1 MATVMA
7 MDQTL
12 SVSALAL
19 GIEAFLTHCQ
29 LHRDL
34 SPHTLRA
41 YQSDLA
47 PFIASFSAT
56 LDTPEALQL
65 HVLGYWS
72 GVSGQGLAKTSLRRK
87 ASALKSL
94 FKFLLR
100 EGYAPPNSLPLKFYQ
115 PKAQRRLPH
124 FLTATDIANLRAYL
138 KEQPAVGHSQ
148 RVMALRNYAIVEVLY
163 SSGIRVSELVGL
175 NHEDVNWDDAECLI
189 RGKGNRERI
198 SFISQKALVALKAY
212 RNALGTTQQATSGLM
227 PVFLNP
233 SGQRLSTR
241 SVGRML
247 DTLGQAVGL
256 SQPLHPHL
264 FRHTFATHL
273 LNQNVDLRTV
283 QELLGHQAITST
295 QIYTHVTTDRL
306 RQAYLLAH
314 PRANTSPRGE

>member
-1 MATVMA
+1 LATVMA
-7 MDQTL
+7 MDQAL

-19 GIEAFLTHCQ
+19 GLEAFLTHCQ
-29 LHRDL
+29 LHRHL

-47 PFIASFSAT
+47 PFVASLSPT
-56 LDTPEALQL
+56 LDSPQALQL

-124 FLTATDIANLRAYL
+124 FLTAPEVASLRTYWQQ
-138 KEQPAVGHSQ
+138 QPPVGHSQ
-148 RVMALRNYAIVEVLY
+148 SVLALRNHAIVEVLY

-175 NHEDVNWDDAECLI
+175 NHEDVNWDEAECLI
-189 RGKGNRERI
+189 RGKGSRERI
-198 SFISQKALVALKAY
+198 SFMSQKALVALKAY
-212 RNALGTTQQATSGLM
+212 HNVLASTPQGNTGDM

-241 SVGRML
+241 SVGRL
-247 DTLGQAVGL
+247 LETLGQAVGL

-314 PRANTSPRGE
+314 PRANTSPRG